1 MHGNFIC
8 IKRFWKTSRKY
19 ILRRC
24 SFLVC
29 RRAQSCVVAC
39 RGHSVLLVSS
49 AVTRRLAAGPVQC
62 LRRARAAWE
71 GDWRAGAVLQL
82 HQCVDR
88 GWFTEGQ
95 LLRPMPFALSSS
107 VDLLMVC
114 GRRPVFYGRESGE
127 EKGGANEQLRRKK
140 ERERG
145 KRMMNG

>member
-24 SFLVC
+24 SFPVC
-29 RRAQSCVVAC
+29 RRAQRCVVAC

-114 GRRPVFYGRESGE
+114 GRPVFYGRESGE
-127 EKGGANEQLRRKK
+127 EKGDANEQLRRKK